1 MKVENAKTLPKVYYG
16 LHMVEGVAEY
26 KDEATNNGQPY
37 RIFVGESVIKNMDPT
52 YAGKPLYVLH
62 VDDVNLDALQNEAD
76 GYVVESF
83 FNKSDGKH
91 WAKFIVV
98 SDRGHE
104 AIRSGWKL
112 SNAYIP
118 KQFSGGGKWHG
129 VDYLKE
135 VEAAEYEHLAL
146 VPNPRYEESII
157 LTPEEF
163 KTYNS
168 DKELELKKLA
178 NSLTKGAKAMFS
190 FFKKTKVDNAADL
203 EAMSVVLPKTG
214 KEVSLSS
221 IINAA
226 DEAEEKKEKKE
237 EQMADGEHHVLVG
250 EGKMKVN
257 ELVKKYMDM
266 CHAAKNEGGEEK
278 GEEKE
283 ENSDVYYHPAPKK
296 PKDKESNADI
306 EPKEAPEAQEKPE
319 EKKVM
324 DMDGKA
330 PEEGDHKEALAKSLE
345 IAEHEVESL
354 KDGDEKKKEK
364 KQNSAHFDAL
374 KNAESNVA
382 RGVAKLE
389 LSEDRVARG
398 KARYGS

>member
-26 KDEATNNGQPY
+26 KDEQTNNGQPY

-129 VDYLKE
+129 VEYLKE

-257 ELVKKYMDM
+257 ELVKKYMDL
-266 CHAAKNEGGEEK
+266 CHAGKGEGGEA
-278 GEEKE
+278 KE

-296 PKDKESNADI
+296 PKDKEANADI

-330 PEEGDHKEALAKSLE
+330 PEEGDHKEALEKSLE

-354 KDGDEKKKEK
+354 KEGDEKKKEK
-364 KQNSAHFDAL
+364 KQNSAHFEAL